1 MIDRL
6 PEGFTVR
13 PPTTEDVKTTTA
25 LIRLCDIAEHGD
37 SIATESGTAAGWSE
51 IIETL
56 KDAASLVFTPDGQL
70 VGYSRARN
78 VADVKFY
85 VFVRVH
91 PDFAHIGLQAY
102 LLHRMEGFVRQC
114 ASTILGDARIAMEA
128 WIVEANMAMRNLF
141 EQHGF
146 FIVRSTWR
154 MEIEIEHTP
163 PEPLLPEG
171 IIIRPFVPGQDERAT
186 FAANDEAFRD
196 HWGHV
201 PGNYNEWLRWA
212 IEREDFDPNIYFLA
226 CDNDQIAG
234 VSLCL
239 QKPDLG
245 WVDDLSVRRPWR
257 HKGVGMALMQHT
269 FREFYR
275 RGISKV
281 ALDVDSQN
289 LTGATRLYQRAGMHK
304 THCNNTFEK
313 EIRPGVEL
321 STQTLAIR

>member
-13 PPTTEDVKTTTA
+13 PPTMDDVKTTTA
-25 LIRLCDIAEHGD
+25 LIRLCDIAEYGD
-37 SIATESGTAAGWSE
+37 SVATESNTAAAWRE
-51 IIETL
+51 ITETL
-56 KDAASLVFTPDGQL
+56 KDAALLVFTLDGQL

-85 VFVRVH
+85 VFIRVH
-91 PDFAHIGLQAY
+91 PDFAQIGIQAY
-102 LLHRMEGFVRQC
+102 LLHRMEDFVRQC
-114 ASTILGDARIAMEA
+114 ASTIPEGTRIAMEA
-128 WIVEANMAMRNLF
+128 WIGDANLLMRGLF

-146 FIVRSTWR
+146 SIVRSTWR
-154 MEIEIEHTP
+154 MEIEMEQTP
-163 PEPLLPEG
+163 PEPLLPQG
-171 IIIRPFVPGQDERAT
+171 ILIRPFVPGQDERAT

-212 IEREDFDPNIYFLA
+212 IEREDFDPTLYFLA

-239 QKPDLG
+239 QKPAPG

-257 HKGVGMALMQHT
+257 HRGVGMALLQHT
-269 FREFYR
+269 FREFYL
-275 RGISKV
+275 RGIYNV

-289 LTGATRLYQRAGMHK
+289 LTGATRLYQRAGMHIARRY
-304 THCNNTFEK
+304 NTYEK

-321 STQTLAIR
+321 STQTL